1 MSSKIYRLSVDSQ
14 AAGLRIDQYIASQV
28 EGLSRGIVRKV
39 IDLGGV
45 HLAGRRIGRCSQA
58 VRAGQT
64 VEVYLDGRPLDIFSL
79 GAEHILF
86 QDAYLLVIEKPPGID
101 FQPTHARF
109 KGTLYDAVLRYL
121 EGTMGG
127 KGKVSLGMVQRLDRD
142 TSGVTVFSI
151 HQRAHRDMTR
161 MFADRRVDKRY
172 RTLVAGQP
180 SEKEGEFRSL
190 LARQHRTNLMK
201 SVEKGG
207 KEAIT
212 RYQVIEEFAD
222 CALVE
227 VELVTGRSHQI
238 RAHFSEAGHPLLGD
252 TRYSGPSFI
261 SGRKIERSMLHAFR
275 LSFEHPVSRESLI
288 FESSLPEDMAGLLAH
303 LAA

>member
-1 MSSKIYRLSVDSQ
+1 MASKIYRLTVDSQ
-14 AAGLRIDQYIASQV
+14 ASGQRIDQYVAGQI
-28 EGLSRGIVRKV
+28 EDLSRGVVRKV

-58 VRAGQT
+58 VRAGQSI
-64 VEVYLDGRPLDIFSL
+64 EVYLDGRPLDKFSL
-79 GAEHILF
+79 LSEHVLF
-86 QDAYLLVIEKPPGID
+86 QDDYLLIIDKPPGID

-109 KGTLYDAVLRYL
+109 KGTLYDATLRFI
-121 EGTMGG
+121 ESTATG

-151 HQRAHRDMTR
+151 HQRAHRAMTL

-172 RTLVAGQP
+172 RTLVFGRLK
-180 SEKEGEFRSL
+180 EKEGEFRSL

-201 SVEKGG
+201 SVKKGG

-212 RYQVIEEFAD
+212 RYRVVEEFAEST
-222 CALVE
+222 LVE
-227 VELVTGRSHQI
+227 VELITGRSHQI

-252 TRYSGPSFI
+252 TRYGGPAHI
-261 SGRKIERSMLHAFR
+261 SGCEIQRSMLHAFR
-275 LSFEHPVSRESLI
+275 LSFGHPVSHENLM
-288 FESSLPEDMAGLLAH
+288 FEAPLPEDMAGLLAR
-303 LAA
+303 LAT

>member
-252 TRYSGPSFI
+252 TRYGGPSFI

>member
-1 MSSKIYRLSVDSQ
+1 MSSKIYRLTVDAQ
-14 AAGLRIDQYIASQV
+14 ASGLRIDQYVAGQV
-28 EGLSRGIVRKV
+28 GALSRGIVRKI

-45 HLAGRRIGRCSQA
+45 HVAGRRIGRCSQT
-58 VRAGQT
+58 VQTGQS
-64 VEVYLDGRPLDIFSL
+64 VEVYLDGRPLEIFSL
-79 GAEHILF
+79 CTEDILF
-86 QDAYLLVIEKPPGID
+86 QDDYLLVIDKSPGVD

-109 KGTLYDAVLRYL
+109 KGTLYDAARRHM
-121 EGTMGG
+121 ESA
-127 KGKVSLGMVQRLDRD
+127 KGRKGNTSLGMVQRLDRD

-151 HQRAHRDMTR
+151 HQRAHSAMTR

-172 RTLVAGQP
+172 RTLVAGRP
-180 SEKEGEFRSL
+180 LDKEGEFRSL

-201 SVEKGG
+201 SVQKGG

-212 RYQVIEEFAD
+212 RYRVLEEFTD

-252 TRYSGPSFI
+252 TRYGGPSSI
-261 SGRKIERSMLHAFR
+261 SGREIGRTMLHAFR
-275 LSFEHPVSRESLI
+275 LSFEHPVSRQPLM
-288 FESSLPEDMAGLLAH
+288 FEASPPEDMAGILAH
-303 LAA
+303 LAT

>member
-1 MSSKIYRLSVDSQ
+1 MSSSIYRLTVDSQ
-14 AAGLRIDQYIASQV
+14 AAGLRIDQYIANQV
-28 EGLSRGIVRKV
+28 PDLSRGVVRKV

-45 HLAGRRIGRCSQA
+45 HVAGRRIGRCSQA
-58 VRAGQT
+58 VRAGQS

-79 GAEHILF
+79 GTEHILF
-86 QDAYLLVIEKPPGID
+86 QDDCLLVINKPPAID

-109 KGTLYDAVLRYL
+109 KGTLYDATLRFI
-121 EGTMGG
+121 ESTAGG

-151 HQRAHRDMTR
+151 HPRAHSAMTR
-161 MFADRRVDKRY
+161 MFAERRVDKRY
-172 RTLVAGQP
+172 RALVSGRP
-180 SEKEGEFRSL
+180 IDKEGEFRSL

-201 SVEKGG
+201 SVNKGG

-212 RYQVIEEFAD
+212 RYQVVKEFID
-222 CALVE
+222 CTLVE

-252 TRYSGPSFI
+252 TRYGGPAHI
-261 SGRKIERSMLHAFR
+261 SGCEIKRSMLHAFR
-275 LSFEHPVSRESLI
+275 LSFEHPVSRKSLM
-288 FESSLPEDMAGLLAH
+288 FEAPLPEDMAGLLAQ
-303 LAA
+303 LEA

>member
-1 MSSKIYRLSVDSQ
+1 MASKIYRLTVDSQ
-14 AAGLRIDQYIASQV
+14 ASGQRIDQYVAGQI
-28 EGLSRGIVRKV
+28 EDLSRGVVRKV

-58 VRAGQT
+58 VRAGQSI
-64 VEVYLDGRPLDIFSL
+64 EVYLDGRPLDKFSL
-79 GAEHILF
+79 LSEHVLF
-86 QDAYLLVIEKPPGID
+86 QDDYLLIIDKPPGID

-109 KGTLYDAVLRYL
+109 KGTLYDATLRFI
-121 EGTMGG
+121 ESTAAG

-151 HQRAHRDMTR
+151 HQRAHRAMTR

-172 RTLVAGQP
+172 RTLVFGHLN
-180 SEKEGEFRSL
+180 EKEGEFRSL

-201 SVEKGG
+201 SVKKGG

-212 RYQVIEEFAD
+212 RYRVVEEFAEST
-222 CALVE
+222 LVE
-227 VELVTGRSHQI
+227 VELITGRSHQI

-252 TRYSGPSFI
+252 TRYGGPAHI
-261 SGRKIERSMLHAFR
+261 SGYEIQRSMLHAFR
-275 LSFEHPVSRESLI
+275 LSFEHPVSHENLM
-288 FESSLPEDMAGLLAH
+288 FEAPLPEDMAGLLVR
-303 LAA
+303 LAN

>member
-1 MSSKIYRLSVDSQ
+1 MSSRIHRLTVDSQ
-14 AAGLRIDQYIASQV
+14 AAGLRIDQYVASQV
-28 EGLSRGIVRKV
+28 ADLSRGVVRKV

-45 HLAGRRIGRCSQA
+45 HVAGRRIGRCSQA
-58 VRAGQT
+58 VRAGQS

-79 GAEHILF
+79 CAEHILF
-86 QDAYLLVIEKPPGID
+86 QDDCLLVIHKPPGID

-109 KGTLYDAVLRYL
+109 KGTLYDAVLRFV
-121 EGTMGG
+121 ESSAGG

-151 HQRAHRDMTR
+151 HQRAHSAMTR

-172 RTLVAGQP
+172 RTLVAGRP
-180 SEKEGEFRSL
+180 IDKEGEFRSL

-201 SVEKGG
+201 SVKKGG

-212 RYQVIEEFAD
+212 RYQVVEEFAD
-222 CALVE
+222 CTLVE

-252 TRYSGPSFI
+252 TRYGGPSHI
-261 SGRKIERSMLHAFR
+261 SGCEVERSMLHAFR
-275 LSFEHPVSRESLI
+275 LAFEHPVSRETLM
-288 FESSLPEDMAGLLAH
+288 FEAPLPEDMAGLLAH
-303 LAA
+303 LVA